1 MTYSLLLRDELRRK
15 KHLTIEKLNLIF
27 CRRAVV
33 CPILSKRRSNN
44 RVVERH
50 GNPISLNRQKISNR
64 SRYISKKRVRRVRS

>member
-33 CPILSKRRSNN
+33 ALSCQKDGVITELLSDMEILSASIVKRLAIDQ
-44 RVVERH
+44 
-50 GNPISLNRQKISNR
+50 GTFL
-64 SRYISKKRVRRVRS
+64 KRE